1 MFGDVLIVDDEKD
14 ICDLVAGVL
23 EDEGYEARM
32 AYDSDSALREIT
44 RRCPAMVLLDVW
56 LQGSRLDGLEVL
68 NILHERYPNLPVVI
82 ISGHGNVDTAV
93 AAIRAGAYDYIEKP
107 FKSDKL
113 LVTVAR
119 AIEAARLQREN
130 AELKR
135 RADIQ
140 LTLIG
145 QASVMEQLNTKID
158 KLAQTKSRVMIV
170 GPSGSG
176 KEAAAHQLHARS
188 PRAANN
194 FISVHAAMMGDD
206 AEQIDKLLFGYEEGD
221 LVEPGLFEQAHGGT
235 LYLDE
240 VCGFPV
246 RLQKAILK
254 MLVDG
259 GIKRI
264 GGAQLVPI
272 DARILSSCSGK
283 PESFIAEGEL
293 REDLYHRLNVMTLDV
308 PGLSNRRDDIPF
320 LVDHFVKM
328 LSQQLNMP
336 IRSAGNDVMAVL
348 QSHSWPGNVRQLRN
362 CIEHM
367 MLSAHAGNGDMLTLD
382 HLPKDIISDTDVAE
396 NIGESRHIMSLPL
409 REARECFER
418 DYLVAQIDRFSGNIS
433 RTAEFVG
440 MERSALHRKMKSLGI
455 SGGNHAKSHA

>member
-1 MFGDVLIVDDEKD
+1 MFGDVLIVDDERD

-32 AYDSDSALREIT
+32 AFDSDSALREIT

-68 NILHERYPNLPVVI
+68 NILRERYPNLPVVI
-82 ISGHGNVDTAV
+82 ISGHGNIDTAV
-93 AAIRAGAYDYIEKP
+93 AAIRSGAYDYIEKP

-130 AELKR
+130 TELKR

-145 QASVMEQLNTKID
+145 QASAMEQLNTKID

-170 GPSGSG
+170 GPSGAG

-188 PRAANN
+188 PRSANN
-194 FISVHAAMMGDD
+194 FISVHTAMMGDD
-206 AEQIDKLLFGYEEGD
+206 MEQIDRLLFGYEDGD
-221 LVEPGLFEQAHGGT
+221 LIETGLFEQAHGGT

-240 VCGFPV
+240 IASFPQ
-246 RLQKAILK
+246 RQQKAILK
-254 MLVDG
+254 MLLDG
-259 GIKRI
+259 GITRI
-264 GGAQLVPI
+264 GGSQLVSI

-283 PESFIAEGEL
+283 PEKFISDGLL

-308 PGLSNRRDDIPF
+308 PGLSNRRDDIPY
-320 LVDHFVKM
+320 LVEHFVKM
-328 LSQQLNMP
+328 LATQLNMP
-336 IRSAGNDVMAVL
+336 VRSVGTDVMAVL
-348 QSHSWPGNVRQLRN
+348 QSHNWPGNVRQLRN

-367 MLSAHAGNGDMLTLD
+367 MLTSHAGNSDALTLE
-382 HLPKDIISDTDVAE
+382 HLPKEIISDTDVAE
-396 NIGESRHIMSLPL
+396 NVGESRHIMSLPL
-409 REARECFER
+409 RDARECFER
-418 DYLVAQIDRFSGNIS
+418 DYLIAQIDRFSGNIS